1 VCQNPAVGVVAG
13 IMLGASFC
21 ISIPAIAQPNNRLLL
36 LKLFCWT
43 LVANALSTSV
53 VSGVGAWRFCNN
65 RQMMSHPCPVLLI
78 GRRHRMVPLAAAA
91 VRFQCELG

>member
-1 VCQNPAVGVVAG
+1 VGVIVG

-36 LKLFCWT
+36 LKVFCWT

-53 VSGVGAWRFCNN
+53 VSGVGA
-65 RQMMSHPCPVLLI
+65 
-78 GRRHRMVPLAAAA
+78 
-91 VRFQCELG
+91 